1 MRKALDPHALNADA
15 LGGVFS
21 KLGPFPSV
29 VRYFDDFEYVHR
41 SVRDLNSLDSV
52 EMILDGERSTIDF
65 GPKSALQGILKHVW
79 IDWVRRFDPSTI
91 PLQWKALERAI
102 KDTKPDLLRKLIL
115 MESNDIDSFW
125 LFEIFP
131 HVDPVSASGIRAFMH
146 SLRRLLVRGWADVTT
161 LRIRSLVGPSRDKF
175 AKIRHGACFLSSWEQ
190 AHLRDYLEILA
201 ETVHE
206 NPRSVPDDRLVDACL
221 LVICHDHGLRPG
233 QVARIQTI
241 GFSFFENGSIHF
253 RFPRIKQAAG
263 ERRDEVARKL
273 SERWAPI
280 FKEAYR
286 RRSAERNANDTRVLD
301 HLFFA
306 LTPRQLS
313 VRVRAACEF
322 IGIGSRSC
330 YDFRH
335 TAAQRLA
342 DAGASEQ
349 EIADFLTQ
357 SSKKIAGVYVNA
369 SPLQAQ
375 IINRALALSPLYR
388 QIEKIWRMKTI
399 DLETLLGLAPDHHI
413 GGAPHGIAIAGI
425 GACRIGQSLCSRN
438 PVLACYTCSRFLPLS
453 DLSVHQNVLEQF
465 RSIVNT
471 FVDRSKGQRRSPAYL
486 QLQQVLEAVKRLVD
500 ELDPRDLPDPSGNT
514 SVN

>member
-1 MRKALDPHALNADA
+1 MRKALERHSSNDDA
-15 LGGVFS
+15 LSGILS

-29 VRYFDDFEYVHR
+29 VRYFDDFEYVRR

-52 EMILDGERSTIDF
+52 EMIYDGERTTLDF

-79 IDWVRRFDPSTI
+79 IDWVKRFDPSTI
-91 PLQWKALERAI
+91 PLQWNALERAV
-102 KDTKPDLLRKLIL
+102 KDTHPDLLLKLIL
-115 MESNDIDSFW
+115 LETTDIDSFW
-125 LFEIFP
+125 QFEIFP
-131 HVDPVSASGIRAFMH
+131 NVDPVSASGIRAFMH
-146 SLRRLLVRGWADVTT
+146 SLRRLLVRRWADVNTS
-161 LRIRSLVGPSRDKF
+161 RIRSLVGPPRDKF
-175 AKIRHGACFLSSWEQ
+175 ARIRDGACFLSSWEQ
-190 AHLRDYLEILA
+190 AHLLDYLEILA
-201 ETVHE
+201 ERIHE
-206 NPRSVPDDRLVDACL
+206 NPRSVPDNRLVDACL

-233 QVARIQTI
+233 QVARIETS

-253 RFPRIKQAAG
+253 RFPRSKQQVG

-280 FKEAYR
+280 FKEAHR
-286 RRSAERNANDTRVLD
+286 RRIIRRNTTYTRVLD
-301 HLFFA
+301 RLFFT
-306 LTPRQLS
+306 LTPRELS
-313 VRVRAACEF
+313 VRVRAASEF
-322 IGIGSRSC
+322 VGIGSRSC

-357 SSKKIAGVYVNA
+357 SSTKIAGVYVNA

-388 QIEKIWRMKTI
+388 QVEKIWRMKTI

-413 GGAPHGIAIAGI
+413 GGAPHGIALAGI

-453 DLSVHQNVLEQF
+453 DLSVHRNVLEQF
-465 RSIVNT
+465 RSIVNS
-471 FVDRSKGQRRSPAYL
+471 FVDRSKGQRKSPAYL

-500 ELDPRDLPDPSGNT
+500 ELNPRDLPDPSGNP
-514 SVN
+514 SSN